1 MTIVEMRGGIAEDAS
16 ARPRKFLLERL
27 ETAKTAIYTNTSVLM
42 IGTDTVYIEQNK
54 QPKRL
59 ENVDTVVI
67 ATGSKSYAPLLQE
80 LQGCDCK
87 VIAIGDANGVK
98 DGKYNMQE
106 AFVMALQ
113 I

>member
-1 MTIVEMRGGIAEDAS
+1 MRSGIAEDAS

-27 ETAKTAIYTNTSVLM
+27 EAAKAAIYTNAGVLM
-42 IGTDTVYIEQNK
+42 IGKDAVYIEQDK
-54 QPKRL
+54 QPKKL

-80 LQGCDCK
+80 LQNCACE
-87 VIAIGDANGVK
+87 VLAIGDANGVK
-98 DGKYNMQE
+98 DGKHNMHE
-106 AFVMALQ
+106 AFATALQ